1 MPDNLSIEEYR
12 ADNASNEALMSS
24 MMLAQHTVYK
34 HYLTEMQNYSV
45 IEPDEKFMN
54 EDMMKCLRFVKL
66 DELTFTQGEDIFQ
79 KLSTVY
85 NSCTSLGCS
94 VVILINVKKRTD
106 PADFYIG
113 VRSSEES
120 SNDKL
125 QPSFEALKNGLK
137 SNFPGTKISDMPY
150 TEKLEPLINDVFGEK
165 CSEIASVSCVAS
177 ARDKSKTENKNFI
190 QGLERF
196 VDTMRGHSYTALFIA
211 EPIPTEEQALIRSGY
226 ESLYTALSS
235 FNKTTLSYN
244 QSESNAVM
252 ESMSHA
258 VSESVASGTLH
269 TQAQTKSWDVNFGI
283 NGSQSREQGSSVT
296 TEHSKTSPTG
306 ASRVGA
312 GLMHAAPVIGNVG
325 RVLQVVPIPIVQG
338 IGTVMRAAGKAAPIV
353 GAMMQGSST
362 TDSIANTLSS
372 SIARSIGLSAG
383 ANFGGSNTE
392 TNGTSETTTHG
403 TSDTTTSGTT
413 QTHTVGKTIQME
425 TINKSVNEM
434 LARIDDQLKRLRSGE
449 DYGSYRCGAYFLS
462 DDNGT
467 NLLAANTYKALITG
481 DGTSVECSAVNTWN
495 SYDEANTS
503 RVCEIKKYLKAFAHP
518 QFGMLLYDQEA
529 NSYQMIPH
537 TPATIVSG
545 SELPLHLGLPIRSVY
560 GLPVIEHAEFGRNV
574 VSANNS
580 DNKDIDI
587 GCIYHMGNTEDA
599 RVRLSADS
607 LTMHTFI
614 TGSTGAGK
622 SNTIFR
628 MLDDL
633 CEKNVRFLVVEP
645 AKGEYKN
652 VFGSRKDV
660 HVYGTNPKV
669 MPLLRL
675 DPFSFPSD
683 IHVLEHLDRLV
694 EIFNVCWPMYAAMP
708 AVLKNA
714 VERSYEDCGWD
725 LSASENKFGEKMYP
739 TFADVA
745 RNIKLIIDSSEY
757 DNENKGAYKGSLLT
771 RLHSLT
777 NGINGMIFSSDE
789 LSDAELFDENVI
801 VDLSRVGSSET
812 KSLIMG
818 MIVLKLQEYR
828 MTSGGMNSSL
838 KHVTV
843 LEEAHNLLKRTSTE
857 QPVEG
862 GNLLGKSVEMIANA
876 IAEMRTYGEG
886 FIIADQAPAL
896 LDMAAIRNTNTK
908 VIMRLPDQS
917 DRELV
922 GKAANLND
930 DQITELAK
938 LPCGVAAVYQN
949 EWIQPVLCKID
960 RFDSNDGDKVFSY
973 TPDKVSAKNSLN
985 VETSVK
991 IADIICNGTKINPN
1005 EVYNSYM
1012 PELGKSG
1019 LDASVQV
1026 SIANMMINPVKN
1038 PKFTK
1043 LAPIMSALFPTVR
1056 DAVKS
1061 SYKEFADEKDWTASA
1076 ESALRACVNVQLADN
1091 VRRDII
1097 QAVITDYVYVELGKK
1112 ADIQKWAES
1121 GGLR

>member
-1 MPDNLSIEEYR
+1 MGKLANLKELALRPIKKAANKAADGISDLANLSEKQIAKIEEKKKEYYAQKPNMDSQAVHQLISRELGEVGVEVYHAYLSELNTIYTPIVTVPEESNYR
-12 ADNASNEALMSS
+12 NRIAYFDITKWVLDVEENYIDKLVNVYHVMS
-24 MMLAQHTVYK
+24 K
-34 HYLTEMQNYSV
+34 
-45 IEPDEKFMN
+45 ID
-54 EDMMKCLRFVKL
+54 
-66 DELTFTQGEDIFQ
+66 
-79 KLSTVY
+79 
-85 NSCTSLGCS
+85 CS
-94 VVILINVKKRTD
+94 VALIFNRTIENCRVTMAVVNNGKDD
-106 PADFYIG
+106 PATI
-113 VRSSEES
+113 
-120 SNDKL
+120 
-125 QPSFEALKNGLK
+125 K
-137 SNFPGTKISDMPY
+137 SYKDMLVDAIKGNFPGSELKIKDSDEASFGCGIPACLNKDY
-150 TEKLEPLINDVFGEK
+150 TNQNIASITNVATEKSEKFISQSIEKMLDGVVPENDKQEYTFVLLATPVQNVMEDQTRL
-165 CSEIASVSCVAS
+165 SE
-177 ARDKSKTENKNFI
+177 
-190 QGLERF
+190 
-196 VDTMRGHSYTALFIA
+196 
-211 EPIPTEEQALIRSGY
+211 
-226 ESLYTALSS
+226 LYTALAPYASYQTNYTYVTSDNQNSS
-235 FNKTTLSYN
+235 FNAGINLGASIGSQMSNTVADTLSKAHAASYAKT
-244 QSESNAVM
+244 SSNTIGAHVG
-252 ESMSHA
+252 A
-258 VSESVASGTLH
+258 NVGIVNGGVSYAH
-269 TQAQTKSWDVNFGI
+269 
-283 NGSQSREQGSSVT
+283 SS
-296 TEHSKTSPTG
+296 SKTHGETNTEG
-306 ASRVGA
+306 V
-312 GLMHAAPVIGNVG
+312 
-325 RVLQVVPIPIVQG
+325 
-338 IGTVMRAAGKAAPIV
+338 
-353 GAMMQGSST
+353 SST
-362 TDSIANTLSS
+362 TGNT
-372 SIARSIGLSAG
+372 AGTSAG
-383 ANFGGSNTE
+383 ANFGINFSRSSNVSINVGKNEGITQTF
-392 TNGTSETTTHG
+392 TNHQVKHTLDLLDQQMKRLEKCAALGAWNFASYVISSDYNTVNHAAHMYLALTQGEESYISQSAINLWHSSKNSKEARIIYNEIRHLQHPAFCLKNDLPDDWLMYPTGVDATTTI
-403 TSDTTTSGTT
+403 SGR
-413 QTHTVGKTIQME
+413 E
-425 TINKSVNEM
+425 LAYSLNLPRKSV
-434 LARIDDQLKRLRSGE
+434 AG
-449 DYGSYRCGAYFLS
+449 F
-462 DDNGT
+462 
-467 NLLAANTYKALITG
+467 
-481 DGTSVECSAVNTWN
+481 
-495 SYDEANTS
+495 
-503 RVCEIKKYLKAFAHP
+503 
-518 QFGMLLYDQEA
+518 
-529 NSYQMIPH
+529 
-537 TPATIVSG
+537 
-545 SELPLHLGLPIRSVY
+545 
-560 GLPVIEHAEFGRNV
+560 PVIECAEFGRNV
-574 VSANNS
+574 VTYDS
-580 DNKDIDI
+580 
-587 GCIYHMGNTEDA
+587 MGDCET
-599 RVRLSADS
+599 VRLGKIFHMHHMENSVVDLKKDS
-607 LTMHTFI
+607 LASHTFI